1 MDNARVLFHG
11 HSSDDSASDPHPAIP
26 ETAESALPQ
35 TAEAAVPQTTEP
47 EVPQAAEAAVP
58 QISETMPPET
68 THSLLPP
75 TSEPVLPQTPQS
87 ALSHTTEPVLP
98 QTSESG
104 VPQTSETAL
113 PHPAESTHPQTP
125 EPEHSQSTGSVLREA
140 EAEASTSPCTPTKGH
155 PAEEHFKEASSTE
168 SPSRSQVGVADS
180 TTLLTPIKT
189 IKIEDSDE
197 DEVVNETGE
206 QTLPKTECPVP
217 LTSETQISPHTES
230 PTHGGAE
237 TLATDGTEP
246 ITHNDSGSESPI
258 YHGEESPVHQS
269 DSEYSGGS
277 PYQSLSSPSPS
288 PSRPDNLPDD
298 DGLKSP
304 NEVFWK
310 GPRLL
315 RTEQYEDISDHESVP
330 AEVNNNTRHEGID
343 SPQNDVIS
351 SPQNDVIS
359 SPQHEAGET
368 SGLNVQNEVEN
379 EMSDTNEN
387 DDNVHDASKSS
398 FHIFTDSVQGDT
410 PCPVGSLQ
418 EPLPGNSHN
427 SSDQPS
433 SERMKPHESILSI
446 KKRISMNRLDSTE
459 MCSRSLEDNIMINL
473 VTEPT
478 KSTFPHSAEF
488 NLNKSSLMG
497 DDLTVSRV
505 TEDLMSSNEIIESK
519 EMGSSTDISFTSP
532 RKRLKFSSVET
543 STGFAAPIEKSA
555 DPLENSNAT
564 KQELSEVMKRK
575 NKHKKKSPPR
585 KRVRRLSSSSSESEG
600 ESDITDNEGKERH
613 WRRIKTQSSSESD
626 NNQSSDEEDQIP
638 SMSRQKHKKRKR
650 SRRKS
655 GEKLRDEMAKKY
667 QIHSKKKKKQ
677 KRRQFIVP
685 DSLDNSS
692 VDSEEP
698 NYNTFIQNVDKQR
711 MVSFRCMPCVYLTL
725 HH

>member
-1 MDNARVLFHG
+1 M
-11 HSSDDSASDPHPAIP
+11 
-26 ETAESALPQ
+26 
-35 TAEAAVPQTTEP
+35 
-47 EVPQAAEAAVP
+47 
-58 QISETMPPET
+58 
-68 THSLLPP
+68 
-75 TSEPVLPQTPQS
+75 
-87 ALSHTTEPVLP
+87 
-98 QTSESG
+98 
-104 VPQTSETAL
+104 
-113 PHPAESTHPQTP
+113 
-125 EPEHSQSTGSVLREA
+125 
-140 EAEASTSPCTPTKGH
+140 
-155 PAEEHFKEASSTE
+155 
-168 SPSRSQVGVADS
+168 ADS

-197 DEVVNETGE
+197 DEEEVVNETGE
-206 QTLPKTECPVP
+206 QALPETEFPGP
-217 LTSETQISPHTES
+217 LNSETQITPRAES
-230 PTHGGAE
+230 PTHDSGDTVAPVGAE
-237 TLATDGTEP
+237 SP
-246 ITHNDSGSESPI
+246 NHNYSESPSHQYAESPI

-269 DSEYSGGS
+269 DSEYSGGC

-315 RTEQYEDISDHESVP
+315 RTEQYEDISDHESAP
-330 AEVNNNTRHEGID
+330 AEVNNNTRHDGIGGPQND
-343 SPQNDVIS
+343 VIISPQNDVIS

-359 SPQHEAGET
+359 SPQNEAGET
-368 SGLNVQNEVEN
+368 SGLNVQNEVES
-379 EMSDTNEN
+379 EMSDTNES
-387 DDNVHDASKSS
+387 DNSGHDVSKSS

-433 SERMKPHESILSI
+433 SERMKPHESILSL

-473 VTEPT
+473 GTEPT

-505 TEDLMSSNEIIESK
+505 TEDLMPSVEIIESK

-555 DPLENSNAT
+555 DPLENLHAT
-564 KQELSEVMKRK
+564 KQELTEARKRK

-585 KRVRRLSSSSSESEG
+585 KRVRRLSSSSSESEV
-600 ESDITDNEGKERH
+600 ESDITENEGKERQ

-626 NNQSSDEEDQIP
+626 NNQSSDEEDIP
-638 SMSRQKHKKRKR
+638 CTSRQKHKKRKR
-650 SRRKS
+650 ARRKS

-711 MVSFRCMPCVYLTL
+711 MVSFMYRYAAKRSKNHTHLACFANFSVDRPSFKNLRDNFLTKWPKMSKVCL
-725 HH
+725 HLKSDL